1 MRDCPIWDIAGEIMG
16 VLMSGYSYSCEIV
29 RDAVDR
35 PMLDN
40 LSCDPCRA
48 KSPLAAEWGDTLGDS
63 LEVDIVANVR
73 SGERKTPSFKSDERR
88 SKVSRLQ
95 AKMAE
100 FRLKHIVFHR
110 SLYIR

>member
-1 MRDCPIWDIAGEIMG
+1 MVGSGTVTCLELLTDWDGS
-16 VLMSGYSYSCEIV
+16 VDNCSCSGLEK
-29 RDAVDR
+29 
-35 PMLDN
+35 
-40 LSCDPCRA
+40 LSFHPPGIKPRGADKRV
-48 KSPLAAEWGDTLGDS
+48 DTLGDS